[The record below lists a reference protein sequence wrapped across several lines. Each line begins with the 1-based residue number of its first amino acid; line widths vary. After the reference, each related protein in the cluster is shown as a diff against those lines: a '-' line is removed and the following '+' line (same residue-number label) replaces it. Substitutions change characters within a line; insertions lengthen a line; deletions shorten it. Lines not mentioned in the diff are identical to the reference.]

1 MKQRKMI
8 VHLLI
13 MVIILSGCSIFGSKY
28 KEGVYEG
35 EAFGYQG
42 SERPIKISIAI
53 DSDEKIKEIVILD
66 QGETE
71 EIGGKALKDLTSQVV
86 NSDKS
91 IDDIKIDAVSKATQ
105 TSKGFEMALKDALEK
120 AKNKWYSIKD

>member
-1 MKQRKMI
+1 MKQIKI
-8 VHLLI
+8 AVHLFI
-13 MVIILSGCSIFGSKY
+13 IVIILSGCALFGPKY

-42 SERPIKISIAI
+42 SKRPIKISIAI
-53 DSDEKIKEIVILD
+53 DSDEKIKEIKILD

-71 EIGGKALKDLTSQVV
+71 EIGGQALKDLTLQVV
-86 NSDKS
+86 NSDKK
-91 IDDIKIDAVSKATQ
+91 IDDLSIDAVSKATQ

-120 AKNKWYSIKD
+120 AKNK